1 MVIFWDLFS
10 VVLPVLGQF
19 MSNMHGLCNRI
30 YFQGKNAFM
39 WLPWWSSGWD
49 SELPVQGV
57 HVQCMIREL
66 RFCKP
71 HSKAEEKKMHWD
83 GAENWIC
90 NSVALRMKSAC
101 HTMVMVKKKKTATK
115 TKKLDL
121 WNCVKQENIKNVFS
135 RYTSI
140 TKSILFSTWCLNFLV
155 SASFHS
161 PVKHSYIEDPR
172 EVGQLLKW
180 LSNWKMQDVCT
191 LVPFGTSI
199 AYLKFQV
206 FKMETATDV
215 IYLSYCLGLQNHC
228 RWWLQPWN

>member
-57 HVQCMIREL
+57 HVQCMVREL

-71 HSKAEEKKMHWD
+71 RSKAEEKKMHWD

-101 HTMVMVKKKKTATK
+101 HRMVTVKKKQNSNNNKKTGLMELCQTRKHQKCFLQLHKYHQEYFIFNLMFEFSCECFISFNSK
-115 TKKLDL
+115 TFIYRRPQGSGTA
-121 WNCVKQENIKNVFS
+121 V
-135 RYTSI
+135 
-140 TKSILFSTWCLNFLV
+140 
-155 SASFHS
+155 
-161 PVKHSYIEDPR
+161 
-172 EVGQLLKW
+172 EV
-180 LSNWKMQDVCT
+180 T
-191 LVPFGTSI
+191 F
-199 AYLKFQV
+199 
-206 FKMETATDV
+206 
-215 IYLSYCLGLQNHC
+215 
-228 RWWLQPWN
+228 